1 MRKGSTAVH
10 AYALRFSHDET
21 YMTIRVLLADD
32 HGVVRKGV
40 RDFLE
45 EEPDLDVVGEASDGA
60 QAVDMAIALQ
70 PDVVVMDIKMP
81 QLSGIEA
88 TKRIKA
94 SAPQVRVLALSA
106 YDDDPY
112 VWGLL
117 EAGAS
122 GYVLK
127 TAESREL
134 ISAIRAVAAGR
145 SALDPQIAPR
155 IIARAARPTPSSDLT
170 DREREVLSL
179 AARGLTNKQ
188 IGHDLNISDRTVQN
202 HLANIYGKLSVQ
214 SRTEAVTAALQ
225 RGLIQLGE

>member
-60 QAVDMAIALQ
+60 QAVDMALALQ

>member
-1 MRKGSTAVH
+1 
-10 AYALRFSHDET
+10 
-21 YMTIRVLLADD
+21 
-32 HGVVRKGV
+32 
-40 RDFLE
+40 
-45 EEPDLDVVGEASDGA
+45 
-60 QAVDMAIALQ
+60 
-70 PDVVVMDIKMP
+70 
-81 QLSGIEA
+81 
-88 TKRIKA
+88 
-94 SAPQVRVLALSA
+94 
-106 YDDDPY
+106 
-112 VWGLL
+112 LL